1 MQGVMSWSLLTALVV
16 VGAVLMLA
24 LFSRSRRSA
33 TGEVR
38 LKPVANPKPR
48 SAWDR
53 GAVLRRNSAGIPS
66 RFEGMDTAEFE
77 AQVSG
82 LLRELGYTVR
92 PAPQLGL
99 HDVDLL
105 LETTSRKVAVQLKR
119 WKAPVGDRSVYALFT
134 GRIHYAT
141 DEAWLITTSEFTR
154 KALKLAETTGVRLV
168 DGVELAEWFTRREER
183 FAALS
188 ENASKGSARPAPSS
202 AERPQAPGGAET
214 EASVQEVAEGTQ
226 ETPLGHGDAAA
237 IGRGDPKS
245 DPDGR

>member
-1 MQGVMSWSLLTALVV
+1 VVEKALGRGGGDMQSWPLLTVLVA
-16 VGAVLMLA
+16 VGAALLLVLFL
-24 LFSRSRRSA
+24 RSRRSA

-38 LKPVANPKPR
+38 LRLAANPKPQSVR
-48 SAWDR
+48 AR
-53 GAVLRRNSAGIPS
+53 GAVLRRRSPGVPA
-66 RFEGMDTAEFE
+66 RFEGMNAAEFE

-92 PAPQLGL
+92 PVPQSSF

-119 WKAPVGDRSVYALFT
+119 WKAPVGDRSVYALFI

-168 DGVELAEWFTRREER
+168 GGVELAEWLASREGR
-183 FAALS
+183 YSALS
-188 ENASKGSARPAPSS
+188 ENDSKGPTRSTRCSPGHS
-202 AERPQAPGGAET
+202 EVPGGAEAD
-214 EASVQEVAEGTQ
+214 ASVHKSAEGTQ
-226 ETPLGHGDAAA
+226 ETPLGRA
-237 IGRGDPKS
+237 
-245 DPDGR
+245 

>member
-1 MQGVMSWSLLTALVV
+1 VVEKALGRGVGDMQSWPLLTVLVA
-16 VGAVLMLA
+16 VGAALLLVLFL
-24 LFSRSRRSA
+24 RSRRSA

-38 LKPVANPKPR
+38 LRLAANPKPQSVR
-48 SAWDR
+48 AR
-53 GAVLRRNSAGIPS
+53 GAVLRRRSPGVPT
-66 RFEGMDTAEFE
+66 RFEGMNAAEFE

-92 PAPQLGL
+92 PVPQSSF

-119 WKAPVGDRSVYALFT
+119 WKAPVGDRSVYALFI

-168 DGVELAEWFTRREER
+168 GGVELAEWLASREGR
-183 FAALS
+183 FSALS
-188 ENASKGSARPAPSS
+188 ENDSKGPTRSTRCSPGHS
-202 AERPQAPGGAET
+202 EVPGGAEAD
-214 EASVQEVAEGTQ
+214 ASVHKSAEGTQ
-226 ETPLGHGDAAA
+226 ETPLGRA
-237 IGRGDPKS
+237 
-245 DPDGR
+245 